1 VRAAKRLMVAV
12 VAVALVPGRGDAQQ
26 RATYAPLDPIRI
38 GPHIGYN
45 FDADALNLGLQA
57 TMPLTT
63 EVELYPSFDWYFV
76 SPAKLWAL
84 NLDVKFRPPT
94 TRRALYVGGG
104 LDYLHGSGGGAG
116 SGNVNLSLIGG
127 WEVRRSP
134 VAPYAEGRILLGH
147 GSAVQLAGGIS
158 FYLH

>member
-1 VRAAKRLMVAV
+1 MRAVKRLVVAAT
-12 VAVALVPGRGDAQQ
+12 AVALQAAGLNAQ
-26 RATYAPLDPIRI
+26 RPAYTPLDPVRV

-57 TMPLTT
+57 TMPLTPQ
-63 EVELYPSFDWYFV
+63 VELYPSFDYYFV

-94 TRRALYVGGG
+94 PRRALYIGGG
-104 LDYLHGSGGGAG
+104 LDYLHS
-116 SGNVNLSLIGG
+116 SGNGASSGDVNLSLIGG

-147 GSAVQLAGGIS
+147 GSAFQVAGGIS